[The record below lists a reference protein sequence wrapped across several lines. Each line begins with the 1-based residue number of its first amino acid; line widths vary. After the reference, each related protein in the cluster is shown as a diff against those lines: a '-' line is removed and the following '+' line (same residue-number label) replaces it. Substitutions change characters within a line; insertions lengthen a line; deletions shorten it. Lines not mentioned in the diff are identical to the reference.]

1 MKFSIKN
8 NKVAILQSN
17 DPAYPLDVAG
27 DIRSTG
33 TMRVDTIKGQTY
45 PYTSIVLESNVTTSL
60 SISSSATITANAF
73 VGDGTNLTGV
83 ATAGTVVL
91 NSATASFVTT
101 TTAIDGG
108 TF

>member
-1 MKFSIKN
+1 M
-8 NKVAILQSN
+8 
-17 DPAYPLDVAG
+17 DVAG

-33 TMRVDTIKGQTY
+33 TIHVDTIKGQTF

-73 VGDGTNLTGV
+73 VGDGTGLTGI
-83 ATAGTVVL
+83 ATAGSVVL
-91 NSATASFVTT
+91 NSATASFITT